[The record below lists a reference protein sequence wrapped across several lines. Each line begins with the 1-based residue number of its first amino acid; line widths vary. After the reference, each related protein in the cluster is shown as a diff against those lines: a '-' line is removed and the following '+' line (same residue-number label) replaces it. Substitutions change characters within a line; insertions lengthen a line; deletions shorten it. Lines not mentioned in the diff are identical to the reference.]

1 MTNGPFMRLPLIFL
15 APLLLSGC
23 FIETS
28 TYVIDLNTDHAITLK
43 VEKDNFWT
51 KEGTLRVVMSRLPD
65 CQRQYELGSVW
76 LADLQVELFGNGNNV
91 YTLRADDQAWQID
104 TTTCSELKAPDP
116 DAVTGLPLG
125 SFTLNSDNKLNF
137 EKPEAASE

>member
-1 MTNGPFMRLPLIFL
+1 MRLPLIFL

-91 YTLRADDQAWQID
+91 YTLRAGEQMWQINIE
-104 TTTCSELKAPDP
+104 TCTNLGEPKAGVAGLPVGNFKFENKELVFLKA
-116 DAVTGLPLG
+116 G
-125 SFTLNSDNKLNF
+125 
-137 EKPEAASE
+137 AAAK

>member
-1 MTNGPFMRLPLIFL
+1 MKLPMRLPLIFL

-28 TYVIDLNTDHAITLK
+28 TYSIDINTDHAITVR
-43 VEKDNFWT
+43 VEKGTFWA
-51 KEGTLRVVMSRLPD
+51 KDGTLRVIMSRLPE
-65 CQRQYELGSVW
+65 CQRQVELGEVW
-76 LADLQVELFGNGNNV
+76 LSGLQVELFGNGNNV

-104 TTTCSELKAPDP
+104 TTGCSAQEMPDA

-125 SFTLNSDNKLNF
+125 IFELGDDNKLTF
-137 EKPEAASE
+137 GKPDAAGE

>member
-1 MTNGPFMRLPLIFL
+1 MRLPLIFL

-65 CQRQYELGSVW
+65 CQR
-76 LADLQVELFGNGNNV
+76 
-91 YTLRADDQAWQID
+91 
-104 TTTCSELKAPDP
+104 
-116 DAVTGLPLG
+116 
-125 SFTLNSDNKLNF
+125 
-137 EKPEAASE
+137 